1 MSDEQRAGAAKTLRK
16 IRGEKF
22 SNVPKSLLDK
32 VFDLETEAQ
41 FETERGAIVAKLR
54 DLIAA
59 EAKAK

>member
-1 MSDEQRAGAAKTLRK
+1 MSDEQRAGAAETLRK
-16 IRGEKF
+16 LRSEKF
-22 SNVPKSLLDK
+22 SQIPKSLLDK
-32 VFDLETEAQ
+32 AFELETEAQ